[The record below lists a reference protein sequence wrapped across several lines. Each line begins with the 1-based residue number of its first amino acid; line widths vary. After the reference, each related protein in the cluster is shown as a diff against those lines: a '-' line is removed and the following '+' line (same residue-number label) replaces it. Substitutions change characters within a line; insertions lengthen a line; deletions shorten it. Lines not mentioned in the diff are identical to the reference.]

1 MQLSME
7 HKISTQ
13 LSIIEKSIKWIKE
26 TDSMHGAKGYYAYL
40 NLINFRHKL
49 NKKKF
54 ALEDNPAAAIY
65 GESQAGKSY
74 LVSSLLR
81 EESKPFKI
89 YDGKGNEYDFKQQI
103 NPRGNEMESTS
114 VVTRF
119 STMYKIN
126 NTDYPIIAK
135 LLSPTDL
142 ILIICEAYF
151 NNVKTNKSTNFED
164 LKNKIDSFEQKY
176 SIKEDCQKYISEDNI
191 LFDIKDYFIQN
202 FSSISYNNFID
213 AHFFEKISAIV
224 AKIAP
229 DEWKNVFSLLWNF
242 NPQLTKLFDDLIAQ
256 YKTIEFANTI
266 YLSIEAVLREKG
278 TLLDVSRLDE
288 IYEPFKGQEPDYCAK
303 TSILYNDEKIT
314 QISKSYL
321 CALIAE
327 LIFVLPETIKNS
339 KKFLDKIDL
348 LDFPGIRRFETINE
362 DNISN
367 DSLTKL
373 LRRGRVDYLF
383 NKYSEVGRINT
394 LLFCQKHTQSN
405 QSVMPEKLNRWIGN
419 MIGKTSEEREEFRS
433 VIPPIFLIS
442 TWFNKDLEF
451 NFSEDKPENQTSL
464 SERWN
469 QRFVRTLANEILKVD
484 TYQWLINWTT
494 SKKNFQNI
502 YLLRDFEKSSETN
515 SQIFKGY
522 NENGREEDEII
533 PSNYTNFRVDLRQ
546 SFLNFEFVKQ
556 HFENPAQ
563 SWDMSASINNDGA
576 QLIINHLTIVAES
589 LSPARL
595 EKARRELIVITEGIL
610 NELKKYYH
618 DSDSDIMLQNAK
630 SVAGALQLKFDS
642 AFGGPNIKHFG
653 KMMKEIMLDK
663 SIVFEFYEKK
673 INDIERRDIVNMD
686 KYSNIRM
693 AVRLEPNDN
702 AGNLERLRV
711 EYEKPAISEHYT
723 IEDLKKEFVTE
734 GIDLDELFDWLNTNY
749 EQVRSKAGIWAE
761 ELFEYWLKYWLQN
774 NNHMIGNI
782 LYDMLTDIKDMY
794 KKLFSKLCIS
804 KIIEEKIRLYM
815 IDSRS
820 SENMHEMI
828 ADISTEIINNFIK
841 SVGCDYFDKSDL
853 DDLKLA
859 NEKNSLG
866 LVLEHDELD
875 FIENSKE
882 GAAKLITLTT
892 HLPELWNQNP
902 LPIEIKRLPNYCAY
916 IRWRDALKT
925 GFVRI
930 HDIKTYDIHANN
942 RLKEII
948 DQNEKIK
955 Y

>member
-7 HKISTQ
+7 QKINTQ

-26 TDSMHGAKGYYAYL
+26 TDSMHGAKGNYAYL

-49 NKKKF
+49 NEKKH
-54 ALEDNPAAAIY
+54 ALADNPAAAIY

-74 LVSSLLR
+74 LVGSLLR
-81 EESKPFKI
+81 EKNKSFKI
-89 YDGKGNEYDFKQQI
+89 YDGKDNEYDFRQQI

-119 STMYKIN
+119 TTMYKIN
-126 NTDYPIIAK
+126 NSEYPVIAK
-135 LLSPTDL
+135 ILSPTDL
-142 ILIICEAYF
+142 ILIFCEAYY
-151 NNVKTNKSTNFED
+151 NNVKTNKWTNFDD
-164 LKNKIDSFEQKY
+164 LKSKIDFFEKEY
-176 SIKEDCQKYISEDNI
+176 SIKEDCQKYITEDNI
-191 LFDIKDYFIQN
+191 LFDIKKYFIQN
-202 FSSISYNNFID
+202 FSSISYNNLID
-213 AHFFEKISAIV
+213 THFFEKMSAIV

-242 NPQLTKLFDDLIAQ
+242 NPKLTELFNDLITK
-256 YKTIEFANTI
+256 YNTIEFANTI
-266 YLSIEAVLREKG
+266 YLPIDAVLRKKG

-288 IYEPFKGQEPDYCAK
+288 IYEPFNGHLPDYSSK
-303 TSILYNDEKIT
+303 TSILYDDNTT
-314 QISKSYL
+314 QMSKSYL

-327 LIFVLPETIKNS
+327 LIFVLPEETKKS
-339 KKFLDKIDL
+339 KSFLNYIDL

-383 NKYSEVGRINT
+383 NKYSKSEKINS
-394 LLFCQKHTQSN
+394 LLFCQKHTQSI
-405 QSVMPEKLNRWIGN
+405 QSVMPEKLNHWIGN
-419 MIGKTSEEREEFRS
+419 MIGKTPEEREEYNS
-433 VIPPIFLIS
+433 PISSLFVIS
-442 TWFNKDLEF
+442 TWFNKDLEY
-451 NFSEDKPENQTSL
+451 NYSEDKHDNPTSL
-464 SERWN
+464 SARWD
-469 QRFVRTLANEILKVD
+469 QRFIITLAKEIFKV
-484 TYQWLINWTT
+484 TTFPWLINWTI

-515 SQIFKGY
+515 SQIFRGY
-522 NENGREEDEII
+522 NDNEEEIEEI
-533 PSNYTNFRVDLRQ
+533 KPSNYPIFREKLRQ
-546 SFLNFEFVKQ
+546 SFIDFNFVKQ
-556 HFENPAQ
+556 HFENPAK
-563 SWDMSASINNDGA
+563 SWDMAASINKDGA
-576 QLIINHLTIVAES
+576 QLIINNLTIAAES

-595 EKARRELIVITEGIL
+595 EKASRELNFITEGIH

-618 DSDSDIMLQNAK
+618 DSDSDTLLQNAK
-630 SVAGALQLKFDS
+630 SVAGAIQLKFDS
-642 AFGGPNIKHFG
+642 VFGGSNIEHFG
-653 KMMKEIMLDK
+653 FMMNEIMLDN

-693 AVRLEPNDN
+693 AVRLEPNN
-702 AGNLERLRV
+702 NKGNLARLRIA
-711 EYEKPAISEHYT
+711 YEKPAISEHYT
-723 IEDLKKEFVTE
+723 IEDLKKEFVAE

-761 ELFEYWLKYWLQN
+761 ELFEYWLNNCLQN
-774 NNHMIGNI
+774 NIHMIGNI
-782 LYDMLTDIKDMY
+782 LYDKLDDIKEMY
-794 KKLFSKLCIS
+794 KKLFLKLGIS
-804 KIIEEKIRLYM
+804 KIIEEKTRHYM
-815 IDSRS
+815 IDSRD

-828 ADISTEIINNFIK
+828 SDISTEIINNFII
-841 SVGCDYFDKSDL
+841 SVGCDYFDKSDF

-882 GAAKLITLTT
+882 GVAKLISLSTQ
-892 HLPELWNQNP
+892 LPELLNKRP
-902 LPIEIKRLPNYCAY
+902 LPIEVKQLPNNSAY
-916 IRWRDALKT
+916 IRWRDALKI

-930 HDIKTYDIHANN
+930 HDIKTYNIDANN

-948 DQNEKIK
+948 NECNTIEF
-955 Y
+955 